1 MDYRTLGNSG
11 CAVSSLCLGT
21 MTFGVE
27 ADETVAHQQLDRF
40 VEAGGTLVDTADV
53 YGDGRSEQIVGR
65 WFARR
70 PAEVTEPVV
79 LATKGRFNLSGDNSP
94 NGAGLSARHL
104 TRALDASLR
113 RLGLDTVDL
122 YQVHAFDALT
132 PMEETLR
139 TLDQFVRAGK
149 IRYYGLSNF
158 TGWQLTKAVHLARA
172 LNVTGPVTLQ
182 PQYSLLAREIEWEI
196 VPAVLDAGMGMLPW
210 SPLGGGWLSGK
221 YRRDQRPTGATR
233 LGEDPGRGMEAY
245 DRRGTDRTWHVID
258 AVQKVAE
265 DRGVSMAEVALAWV
279 TARPGVSSTILG
291 ARTLDQ
297 LEANLRSAGL
307 HLTAAETAALD
318 AASDPHPVDYPYGE
332 LGIDQRSR
340 TLGAYPPCEMVGG
353 PIGSPV
359 RFRQARIREKPR
371 REEAHDVASTA
382 PLLDHWF
389 RGRRRPLRVGAA
401 VLAGAEHGPG
411 PAGHRRCGPSV
422 RLLRVRGT
430 SRARVRRPP
439 RDRGGPDALGP
450 RDAGRPGVPCTPG
463 RVTDGSAGRAASI
476 ARPGWGVR
484 ATSPASRARVT
495 GTVNLRRKPGQRG
508 SGQRRPMVE

>member
-1 MDYRTLGNSG
+1 MEYRTLGYSG

-40 VEAGGTLVDTADV
+40 VESGGTLVDTADV
-53 YGDGRSEQIVGR
+53 YGGGRSEEIIGR

-70 PAEVTEPVV
+70 PADVTEPVV
-79 LATKGRFNLSGDNSP
+79 LATKGRFHFAGDNSP

-113 RLGLDTVDL
+113 RLGLETVDL
-122 YQVHAFDALT
+122 YQVHAFDPLT

-139 TLDQFVRAGK
+139 TLDQFVRSGK

-172 LNVTGPVTLQ
+172 LDVAGPVTLQ

-196 VPAVLDAGMGMLPW
+196 VPAVIDAGMGLLPW

-221 YRRDQRPTGATR
+221 YRRDQRPSGATR

-265 DRGVSMAEVALAWV
+265 DRGTSMAEVALAWV
-279 TARPGVSSTILG
+279 TGRPAVSSTILG

-297 LEANLRSAGL
+297 LETNLRSADL

-332 LGIDQRSR
+332 LGVDQRSR
-340 TLGAYPPCEMVGG
+340 SLPH
-353 PIGSPV
+353 S
-359 RFRQARIREKPR
+359 
-371 REEAHDVASTA
+371 
-382 PLLDHWF
+382 
-389 RGRRRPLRVGAA
+389 
-401 VLAGAEHGPG
+401 
-411 PAGHRRCGPSV
+411 
-422 RLLRVRGT
+422 
-430 SRARVRRPP
+430 
-439 RDRGGPDALGP
+439 
-450 RDAGRPGVPCTPG
+450 
-463 RVTDGSAGRAASI
+463 
-476 ARPGWGVR
+476 
-484 ATSPASRARVT
+484 
-495 GTVNLRRKPGQRG
+495 
-508 SGQRRPMVE
+508 